1 MSDQS
6 QKNNFNFFPTTLNC
20 SMILGF
26 LNLTMQALQ
35 YHKLYPLLQVK
46 YLISGFMPAFFISS
60 RWTPTCFKLKV
71 SPRRPWWTSFY
82 LSPSPDKA
90 PSPLM
95 SFSTLELVEYF
106 TLEYHPS
113 LEHGGY
119 RLVFSRRI
127 KPGTILVPKKK
138 KKISKLQILM
148 TFWRGWS

>member
-26 LNLTMQALQ
+26 LNLTVQALQ

-60 RWTPTCFKLKV
+60 RWTPTCFKLNV